1 MARSRF
7 LLATRNQGKIQEIKD
22 FLEDLPLEI
31 ISQRDVFPDL
41 VCPEHGKTFL
51 ENARAKSL
59 CVSRTWGGFVLGEDS
74 GLEID
79 ALGGAPGVFSAR
91 FSGAGSTDEENI
103 RKVLRLLRHTRP
115 ENRKARF
122 VCTMALAAR
131 GRIVKE
137 IRGEVRGRITLE
149 PRGSRGFGYDPI
161 FYYPP
166 LRKTF
171 ADLETGEKSRVS
183 HRGRALR
190 KLKNY
195 LESHSFPE
203 QAR

>member
-7 LLATRNQGKIQEIKD
+7 LLATRNQGKIREIKD
-22 FLEDLPLEI
+22 YLKDLPIEI
-31 ISQRDVFPDL
+31 IGQEDVFPGL
-41 VCPEHGKTFL
+41 VCPEHGKTFI

-59 CVSRTWGGFVLGEDS
+59 CVSRKWEGLVLGEDS

-79 ALGGAPGVFSAR
+79 ALNGAPGIFSAR
-91 FSGAGSTDEENI
+91 FSGPESTDEKNI
-103 RKVLRLLRHTRP
+103 QKVLRLLRRANP
-115 ENRKARF
+115 ENRKACF
-122 VCTMALAAR
+122 VCAMALAAR

-149 PRGSRGFGYDPI
+149 PKGTGGFGYDPI

-171 ADLETGEKSRVS
+171 ADLGTEEKSGVS
-183 HRGRALR
+183 HRGRALE
-190 KLKNY
+190 KLKKY
-195 LESHSFPE
+195 LESY
-203 QAR
+203 

>member
-1 MARSRF
+1 LARSRF
-7 LLATRNQGKIQEIKD
+7 LLATRNQGKIREIKN
-22 FLEDLPLEI
+22 FLADLPIEI
-31 ISQRDVFPDL
+31 IGQEDIFPDL
-41 VCPEHGKTFL
+41 ICPEHGKTFL
-51 ENARAKSL
+51 ENARAKCL
-59 CVSRTWGGFVLGEDS
+59 CVSGKWDGFVLGEDS

-79 ALGGAPGVFSAR
+79 ALDGAPGIFSAR
-91 FSGAGSTDEENI
+91 FSGAGSTDEKNI
-103 RKVLRLLRHTRP
+103 RKVLRLLRHTHP

-149 PRGSRGFGYDPI
+149 PKGSGGFGYDPI

-171 ADLETGEKSRVS
+171 ADLETEEKSGVS
-183 HRGRALR
+183 HRGRALW
-190 KLKNY
+190 KLKKY
-195 LESHSFPE
+195 LGSHSFPG
-203 QAR
+203 